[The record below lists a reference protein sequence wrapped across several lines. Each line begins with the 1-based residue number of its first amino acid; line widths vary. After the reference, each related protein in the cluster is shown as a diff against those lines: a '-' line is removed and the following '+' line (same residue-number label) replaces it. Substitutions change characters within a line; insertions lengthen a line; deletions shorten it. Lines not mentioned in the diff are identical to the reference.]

1 MRERCLNS
9 MVRSMHPG
17 ASVLA
22 SECPIGGIG
31 TRNLTTSRLYL
42 GKLLTY
48 YMNLVKNRNRAVATA
63 AAYDFGGRMS
73 WWIGEKLSPSNLY
86 EANKSEEIVSDWT
99 TLQESPNQLTSAIVL
114 AVLLVVIV
122 VFGLS
127 RLPGL

>member
-1 MRERCLNS
+1 
-9 MVRSMHPG
+9 
-17 ASVLA
+17 
-22 SECPIGGIG
+22 
-31 TRNLTTSRLYL
+31 
-42 GKLLTY
+42 
-48 YMNLVKNRNRAVATA
+48 
-63 AAYDFGGRMS
+63 MS